1 MGAEGGKQNVM
12 MSRKLRKIITG
23 YKGVT
28 VSLKGSV
35 PRYKIIPT
43 I

>member
-1 MGAEGGKQNVM
+1 
-12 MSRKLRKIITG
+12 MSKKLRKIITG

-28 VSLKGSV
+28 LSLRGSV
-35 PRYKIIPT
+35 PRYKITPT